1 MVADSNA
8 ILYSLSYG
16 SDFQPINPYLKA
28 KVFKWMF
35 FEQYSHEPYIAV
47 RRFIRKYQD
56 MPPERQ
62 AEF

>member
-1 MVADSNA
+1 
-8 ILYSLSYG
+8 
-16 SDFQPINPYLKA
+16 
-28 KVFKWMF
+28 MF